1 MEILSPSVNVVT
13 FPQYIVQTQELPEVS
28 DYDILREANG
38 SDLKVLDAGVYKGKQ
53 ALMSAATLKKET
65 IEGYTFEGIGI
76 NQILYSF
83 IKHICT
89 SQNFRRIG
97 ERLTSLKISPQDCT
111 GNSSLCLCRHKL

>member
-53 ALMSAATLKKET
+53 ALMSAATLK
-65 IEGYTFEGIGI
+65 
-76 NQILYSF
+76 
-83 IKHICT
+83 
-89 SQNFRRIG
+89 
-97 ERLTSLKISPQDCT
+97 
-111 GNSSLCLCRHKL
+111 